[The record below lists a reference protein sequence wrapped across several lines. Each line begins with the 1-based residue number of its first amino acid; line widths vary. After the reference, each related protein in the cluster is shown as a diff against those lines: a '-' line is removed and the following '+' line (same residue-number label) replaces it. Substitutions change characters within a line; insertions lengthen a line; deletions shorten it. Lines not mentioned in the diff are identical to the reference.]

1 MDGQVL
7 GNRYRIEERIGGGGM
22 SVVFRATDLQLGR
35 DVAVKVM
42 RNHLAA
48 DEDFVRRFWREAQ
61 NAAALSH
68 PNLVKIYDVGRDG
81 ENCFIVM
88 ELITGRTLKQMI
100 QEQGPLPIDLAVKI
114 AMQILDA
121 LGHAHE
127 QKIIHRD
134 VKPHNV
140 LIARDGT
147 VRVTDFGIARATT
160 TDTVTHTGSILG
172 SAHYFSPEQANGYP
186 ANEKSDLYSMGVVLY
201 EMVTGRVPF
210 QGESPIT
217 VAIKHIREAVTPAS
231 ALNQEVPAEL
241 DQIIQQA
248 LAKEPE
254 ERFADAGEMRAAL
267 EQFLVDHA
275 AGRTHVVSGDFPTQ
289 MITPIGSRKER
300 RQPGDKPKAAVA
312 PMAGEE
318 DEEEDGRPLTRK
330 QKRRRALIILIV
342 VILLGALVGGGAYA
356 LNTYLTVPTIDLPNV
371 VGMPVGEAQA
381 LLENQKLK
389 SRIVSSSYD
398 EKIPVNSVVKQD
410 PPAGTPVK
418 TGGRVIE
425 LQISK
430 GPEQKEVPAVT
441 KMTEDAARIALENE
455 GFVIGKVEYRESNEP
470 EGQVIDQVPGPKTI
484 QKAGAQIDLVV
495 SKGRLKVPVVT
506 GLKLDEAQRQIVA
519 AGLLVGKVESRYE
532 PTQPKDTVLE
542 STPTAGAAV
551 AQGATVNLVVAT
563 DLNPNQNPGTGGGET
578 PTGTQFAKAVVVPA
592 EAGEGAEVQ
601 YIKVDQV
608 GDTTNEELLLKANM
622 KAGYAFTI
630 RGQFFGNAYIRVLV
644 NGTERQ
650 RITLP

>member
-1 MDGQVL
+1 MIGQVL

-100 QEQGPLPIDLAVKI
+100 QEQGPLPIDHAVKI
-114 AMQILDA
+114 AVQILDA

-217 VAIKHIREAVTPAS
+217 VAIKHIREVVTPAS

-241 DQIIQQA
+241 DQIIGQA

-254 ERFADAGEMRAAL
+254 ERFADAAEMRAAL
-267 EQFLVDHA
+267 EQFLADHA
-275 AGRTHVVSGDFPTQ
+275 AGRTHIVSGDFPTQ
-289 MITPIGSRKER
+289 MITTPIGSRKER
-300 RQPGDKPKAAVA
+300 RQPGEKPKGAMA

-318 DEEEDGRPLTRK
+318 EDEEEVARPLTRK
-330 QKRRRALIILIV
+330 QKRRRAVIILV
-342 VILLGALVGGGAYA
+342 VLVLLGALVGGGAYA
-356 LNTYLTVPTIDLPNV
+356 INTYLTVPTIDLPDV
-371 VGMPVGEAQA
+371 VGMPIGEAQST
-381 LLENQKLK
+381 LKGYKLE
-389 SRIVSSSYD
+389 SRIVSSVFD

-430 GPEQKEVPAVT
+430 GPDQKEVPAVT
-441 KMTEDAARIALENE
+441 KLTEDAARIALENE
-455 GFVIGKVEYRESNEP
+455 GFVIGKVEYRESSEP

-495 SKGRLKVPVVT
+495 SKGRLKVPTLV
-506 GLKLDEAQRQIVA
+506 GLKLEEAQRQIVA
-519 AGLLVGKVESRYE
+519 AGLLVGKVESRYDAA
-532 PTQPKDTVLE
+532 QPKDTVLE

-563 DLNPNQNPGTGGGET
+563 DVNPNPGTPGGET
-578 PTGTQFAKAVVVPA
+578 PAGTAFTKPVVVPA
-592 EAGEGAEVQ
+592 EAGAGAPVQ
-601 YIKVDQV
+601 IILVDQV
-608 GDTTNEELLLKANM
+608 GGVVNEQNLLEATLKA
-622 KAGYAFTI
+622 GTPI
-630 RGQFFGNAYIRVLV
+630 TVRGQFYGTAYIRVIV

>member
-1 MDGQVL
+1 MIGQVL

-100 QEQGPLPIDLAVKI
+100 QEQGPLPIDQASKI

-217 VAIKHIREAVTPAS
+217 VAIKHIRESVTPAS
-231 ALNQEVPAEL
+231 ALNHEVPAEL
-241 DQIIQQA
+241 DQIIGQA

-254 ERFADAGEMRAAL
+254 DRFADAAEMRGAL
-267 EQFLVDHA
+267 EQFLTEHA

-289 MITPIGSRKER
+289 MIATPIGSRKDR
-300 RQPGDKPKAAVA
+300 RQPTEKVKAPIA

-318 DEEEDGRPLTRK
+318 EEEEERPLTRK
-330 QKRRRALIILIV
+330 QKRRRALIIVLV
-342 VILLGALVGGGAYA
+342 LVLLGALVGGGTYA
-356 LNTYLTVPTIDLPNV
+356 AKTYLTVPTIDLPDV

-381 LLENQKLK
+381 TLDHQNLK
-389 SRIVSSSYD
+389 SKVVSYVFD
-398 EKIPVNSVVKQD
+398 DKIPVASVVRQD

-418 TGGRVIE
+418 TGGRTID

-430 GPEQKEVPAVT
+430 GPEQKEVPDLT
-441 KMTEDAARIALENE
+441 RITEDEARIKLYNE
-455 GFVIGKVEYRESNEP
+455 GFVIGKVTYKESNDP
-470 EGQVIDQVPGPKTI
+470 EGRVIDQVPGPKTI

-495 SKGRLKVPVVT
+495 SKGRLKVPTVI

-519 AGLLVGKVESRYE
+519 AGLLVGKVEARYDA
-532 PTQPKDTVLE
+532 TKPKDTVLE
-542 STPTAGAAV
+542 ATPKPGETV
-551 AQGATVNLVVAT
+551 AQGATVDLVVAT
-563 DLNPNQNPGTGGGET
+563 DVNPNPSTGGGTTAT
-578 PTGTQFAKAVVVPA
+578 PFSKQVTVPA
-592 EAGEGAEVQ
+592 EAGAGAPVQ
-601 YIKVDQV
+601 IILVDQANGQTTELLLLEANLKQGETISAHGQFMGTAYIKVMV
-608 GDTTNEELLLKANM
+608 G
-622 KAGYAFTI
+622 
-630 RGQFFGNAYIRVLV
+630 
-644 NGTERQ
+644 GTERQ
-650 RITLP
+650 RIALP

>member
-1 MDGQVL
+1 MIGQVL

-100 QEQGPLPIDLAVKI
+100 QEQGPLPVDQAVKI
-114 AMQILDA
+114 AEQILDA

-186 ANEKSDLYSMGVVLY
+186 ANEKSDLYSLGVVLY

-241 DQIIQQA
+241 DQIIGEA
-248 LAKEPE
+248 MAKEPE
-254 ERFADAGEMRAAL
+254 ERFEDAAEMRAAL

-300 RQPGDKPKAAVA
+300 RQPAERAKAPSA

-318 DEEEDGRPLTRK
+318 DDEEERPLTRK
-330 QKRRRALIILIV
+330 QKRRRALII
-342 VILLGALVGGGAYA
+342 VIILVLLGALVGGGAYA
-356 LNTYLTVPTIDLPNV
+356 INTYLTVPTIDLPSV
-371 VGMPVGEAQA
+371 VGMPIPEAQST
-381 LLENQKLK
+381 LKGYKLDF
-389 SRIVSSSYD
+389 RIVSSVFD
-398 EKIPVNSVVKQD
+398 DKIPVNSVVKQD

-430 GPEQKEVPAVT
+430 GPEQKEVPKVT
-441 KMTEDAARIALENE
+441 QLAEDAARIALENE

-470 EGQVIDQVPGPKTI
+470 EGRVIDQVPGPKTI
-484 QKAGAQIDLVV
+484 QKAGATIDLVV
-495 SKGRLKVPVVT
+495 SKGRLKVPSVV
-506 GLKLDEAQRQIVA
+506 GLTLDEAQRQIVA

-532 PTQPKDTVLE
+532 ASKPKETVLE
-542 STPTAGAAV
+542 ATPSPGEAV
-551 AQGATVNLVVAT
+551 AQGATINLVVST
-563 DLNPNQNPGTGGGET
+563 DVNPNPNPGTGGGGT
-578 PTGTQFAKAVVVPA
+578 PTGTPFTKPVTVPA
-592 EAGEGAEVQ
+592 EAGEGAVVQ
-601 YIKVDQV
+601 YILVDQV
-608 GDTTNEELLLKANM
+608 GDTTTEEMLLQSTLKA
-622 KAGYAFTI
+622 GLSFSL
-630 RGQFFGNAYIRVLV
+630 RGQFFGNAYIRVNV

>member
-1 MDGQVL
+1 MVGQVL

-42 RNHLAA
+42 RAHLAA

-68 PNLVKIYDVGRDG
+68 PNLVKIYDVGRDE

-100 QEQGPLPIDLAVKI
+100 QEQGPLPIDQAVKL
-114 AMQILDA
+114 AGQILDA

-217 VAIKHIREAVTPAS
+217 VAIKHIREVVTPPS

-241 DQIIQQA
+241 DQIIGQA
-248 LAKEPE
+248 LAKEPD
-254 ERFADAGEMRAAL
+254 ERFLDAAEMRGAL
-267 EQFLVDHA
+267 EQFLLDHA
-275 AGRTHVVSGDFPTQ
+275 AGRTHVASGDFPTQ
-289 MITPIGSRKER
+289 MITPIGSRKDR
-300 RQPGDKPKAAVA
+300 RQPAEKPKAPIA

-318 DEEEDGRPLTRK
+318 EEEERPLSRK
-330 QKRRRALIILIV
+330 QKRRRALIFLIV
-342 VILLGALVGGGAYA
+342 LVLLGGLVGGAAYA
-356 LNTYLTVPTIDLPNV
+356 VNTYLTVPTIDLPNV
-371 VGMPVGEAQA
+371 VGLPVGEAQTA
-381 LLENQKLK
+381 LRGYNLDSKVVSYVFDDKL
-389 SRIVSSSYD
+389 
-398 EKIPVNSVVKQD
+398 PVAAVVRQD

-430 GPEQKEVPAVT
+430 GPEQKEVPQLQG
-441 KMTEDAARIALENE
+441 MTEEEAIAKLETE
-455 GFVIGKVEYRESNEP
+455 GFVKGKVTYKESSDP
-470 EGQVIDQVPGPKTI
+470 EGRVIDHVPGPKTI
-484 QKAGAQIDLVV
+484 QKAGAQIDLVI
-495 SKGRLKVPVVT
+495 SKGRLKVPAVI

-532 PTQPKDTVLE
+532 AGQAKDTVLE
-542 STPTAGAAV
+542 VTPPAGETV
-551 AQGATVNLVVAT
+551 AQGATINLVVAT
-563 DLNPNQNPGTGGGET
+563 DVNPNPGTGGGGTAST
-578 PTGTQFAKAVVVPA
+578 PFTKQVTIPA
-592 EAGEGAEVQ
+592 EAGKGAPIQIILVDQANGQTTERLLLESNLKAGQTINVRDQ
-601 YIKVDQV
+601 FQGTAYIKV
-608 GDTTNEELLLKANM
+608 
-622 KAGYAFTI
+622 I
-630 RGQFFGNAYIRVLV
+630 V

-650 RITLP
+650 RINLP